1 MKEATVMKI
10 IAFFAIIIALLV
22 SGCGGDRVQAD
33 LPQTLQQQV
42 AVGGTIALPAGTID
56 VDCSDQVVISKTTT
70 LIGQG
75 RGLTIIKDSC
85 PTGDTFLVDVT
96 KPATISIQN
105 LTIVHSTNSGTAL
118 RLTGGTLGFE
128 AILDR
133 VLRLSSVD
141 LKSAFNCLVSDGQ
154 NLLFVER
161 SYVLGCA
168 NDGAQIGSFGV
179 TLRDNWFGQ
188 NARNGVTFVGA
199 GFCAACNGN
208 EYWLNRGHGLVYAV
222 TGIADA
228 RHVGEYVDSNGDVG
242 MVVNG
247 VRDFTFNDG
256 WIGSNGNGGAVVG
269 DTVVGTVIVGNT
281 FTNNTGPSLT
291 VTETSGPLRV
301 SGNVSS
307 LRRGP
312 PCDAKI
318 NGACVDLNL
327 L

>member
-1 MKEATVMKI
+1 MKWM
-10 IAFFAIIIALLV
+10 AFSAIIITLVV
-22 SGCGGDRVQAD
+22 SGCGGDRVHAD
-33 LPQTLQQQV
+33 ITPTLQQQV
-42 AVGGTIALPAGTID
+42 SVGGTIALPSGTIN
-56 VDCSDQVVISKTTT
+56 VDCSGQVVISKTTT
-70 LIGQG
+70 LFGQG
-75 RGLTIIKDSC
+75 RGLTIINDTC
-85 PTGDTFLVDVT
+85 PTGDTFLVDLT
-96 KPATISIQN
+96 KPATVVIKD

-118 RLTGGTLGFE
+118 RLTGGTLGAE

-133 VLRLSSVD
+133 VLRLSSID

-154 NLLFVER
+154 NLLFVEK

-179 TLRDNWFGQ
+179 TLRDNWFGE
-188 NARNGVTFVGA
+188 NVRNGVTFVGA

-208 EYWLNRGHGLVYAV
+208 EYWLNHGHGLVYAV

-228 RHVGEYVDSNGDVG
+228 RHVGDYVDSNDDIG

-256 WIGSNGNGGAVVG
+256 WVGSNGNGGAVVG
-269 DTVVGTVIVGNT
+269 DTVIGTIIVGNT

-307 LRRGP
+307 LKRGP

-318 NGACVDLNL
+318 NGTCVDLNMQ
-327 L
+327 

>member
-1 MKEATVMKI
+1 MKI
-10 IAFFAIIIALLV
+10 TAFLAILLSV
-22 SGCGGDRVQAD
+22 LVTGCGTGRVYAG
-33 LPQTLQQQV
+33 LPPTLQQQV
-42 AVGGTIALPAGTID
+42 AAGGIVSLPAGTID
-56 VDCSDQVVISKTTT
+56 IDCSGQVVISKTTT
-70 LIGQG
+70 LLGEG
-75 RGLTIIKDSC
+75 RGLTVINDSC

-96 KPATISIQN
+96 IPATVAIRD
-105 LTIVHSTNSGTAL
+105 LTILHQTNSGTAV
-118 RLTGGTLGFE
+118 RFTGGTQGFA

-154 NLLFVER
+154 NLLFVEK

-179 TLRDNWFGQ
+179 TLHDNWFGQ
-188 NARNGVTFVGA
+188 NGRNGVTFVGA
-199 GFCAACNGN
+199 GFCASCSGN
-208 EYWLNRGHGLVYAV
+208 EYWLNHGHGLVYAV
-222 TGIADA
+222 TGISDA
-228 RHVGEYVDSNGDVG
+228 RHVGEYVDSNGDIG

-256 WIGSNGNGGAVVG
+256 WIGSNGNGGAVIG
-269 DTVVGTVIVGNT
+269 DTLIGTVIVGNT

-318 NGACVDLNL
+318 NGSCVDLDL